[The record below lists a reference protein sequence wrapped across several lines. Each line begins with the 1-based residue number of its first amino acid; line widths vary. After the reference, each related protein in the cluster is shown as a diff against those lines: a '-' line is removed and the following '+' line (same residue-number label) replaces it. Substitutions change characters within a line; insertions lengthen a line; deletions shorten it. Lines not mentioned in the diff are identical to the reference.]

1 MKTCA
6 KSTTEHE
13 KLPKFLPFICTIIF
27 CALFSLTLNSSTF
40 QINCAYGAE
49 NTNAM
54 YRLYNPNSGE
64 HFYTADFIEHANLV
78 GAGWKDE
85 GVGWYSPAKSKT
97 PVYRLY
103 NPYVKN
109 GDHHYTTSSTERNN
123 LKKAGWK
130 DEGIGWY
137 SDDNK
142 GVPIYRQY
150 NPNAKTGTHN
160 YTTSKSEN
168 DKLIKAGWKS
178 EGIAFYGVKNT
189 VYAVLSETDGSLRF
203 YNRKQIP
210 QVGDTW
216 DDGSGNK
223 RKVSKIYDQI
233 ILDKFSEPDWK
244 NDSTAIRSVTFV
256 DSGISP
262 TDMGYWF
269 CYLTNLKTADL
280 SKLDSSKL
288 TGLDCLFAQCKQLTK
303 VDLSTLNTSKVIS
316 FYGMFADCEN
326 LQHVYVGKNWK
337 VNNPTSHYGVFYNCK
352 KLPNWNSAYTD
363 GTKAYAGVGGYLE
376 LKS

>member
-1 MKTCA
+1 MESKNLTKLLEFLVLSLGIILVGFVSIFGTA
-6 KSTTEHE
+6 HLSPAYAGTT
-13 KLPKFLPFICTIIF
+13 
-27 CALFSLTLNSSTF
+27 
-40 QINCAYGAE
+40 
-49 NTNAM
+49 NTKAM
-54 YRLYNPNSGE
+54 YRLYNSNSGE
-64 HFYTADFIEHANLV
+64 HLYTADFDEHGKLTR
-78 GAGWKDE
+78 AGWSDE
-85 GVGWYSPAKSKT
+85 GIGWYSPAKSKT

-160 YTTSKSEN
+160 YTTSKNEN
-168 DKLIKAGWKS
+168 DKLVKAGWKS

-189 VYAVLSETDGSLRF
+189 VYAVFSETDGSLRF
-203 YNRKQIP
+203 YNRKQVP

-216 DDGSGNK
+216 NDGSGNK

-233 ILDKFSEPDWK
+233 ILDKFSEPEWK
-244 NDSTAIRSVTFV
+244 NDSTIIRSVTFV

-262 TDMGYWF
+262 ADMSYWF
-269 CYLTNLKTADL
+269 CNLTNLKTVDL
-280 SKLDSSKL
+280 RKLDTSNLESFY
-288 TGLDCLFAQCKQLTK
+288 GLFAQCKNLTT
-303 VDLSTLNTSKVIS
+303 VDLSGLNTKKVQTY
-316 FYGMFADCEN
+316 FGMFAGCEN
-326 LQHVYVGKNWK
+326 LAHIYVGKNWY
-337 VNNPTSHYGVFYNCK
+337 VANPKSQGEMFWDCK